1 MSGSRPA
8 AARPP
13 ITCLKV
19 AKQRYQ
25 RLRASDK
32 FIASQFVIESE
43 PYRKRTAPK
52 ISRKATT

>member
-1 MSGSRPA
+1 
-8 AARPP
+8 
-13 ITCLKV
+13 LKV

-32 FIASQFVIESE
+32 FIASQFVIESD
-43 PYRKRTAPK
+43 PYRKRTAPGSAPAPK